1 MKKLCCNFLF
11 LFKLRFKWAKL
22 QVHSYC
28 SSKDMRGQSFAL
40 SQWKIAKISKPYGIQ
55 RVNMGQILNK
65 KFEKCPNF
73 AKYLIFD
80 PKTGKK
86 TQFWEI
92 WNFSHLCINPLW
104 TIGHICH
111 TIFGPRRMCGYLRI
125 APERLKIWKKVLQLF
140 VSLEIVLRM
149 SQTTGP

>member
-1 MKKLCCNFLF
+1 MFL
-11 LFKLRFKWAKL
+11 LKLRFKWAKL
-22 QVHSYC
+22 QVHNYC

-86 TQFWEI
+86 TLFGEI
-92 WNFSHLCINPLW
+92 WNFSHLCITLWLPLD
-104 TIGHICH
+104 IYVPRFLALDAGAL
-111 TIFGPRRMCGYLRI
+111 IF
-125 APERLKIWKKVLQLF
+125 K
-140 VSLEIVLRM
+140 
-149 SQTTGP
+149 

>member
-1 MKKLCCNFLF
+1 MFL
-11 LFKLRFKWAKL
+11 LKLRFKWAKL

-86 TQFWEI
+86 TLFGEI
-92 WNFSHLCINPLW
+92 F
-104 TIGHICH
+104 
-111 TIFGPRRMCGYLRI
+111 
-125 APERLKIWKKVLQLF
+125 QLN
-140 VSLEIVLRM
+140 L
-149 SQTTGP
+149 P